1 MTASDKLFM
10 MKSLWALFFTMATAR
25 LFSKMNANK
34 DLPEPGLKMMPTSS
48 SQT

>member
-25 LFSKMNANK
+25 LYSKMHANK
-34 DLPEPGLKMMPTSS
+34 DLPEPGLKMMPTWS